1 MAKLF
6 RPLPNEYM
14 PKIDNLFVVE
24 FPEHFNMPPYFI
36 QSATK
41 PRLINRKWWR
51 GNKWENIEIRTL
63 DPIGPSMTSAV
74 VEFIDYCELNKPGLF
89 SKNRELFEF
98 TIKALDP
105 TGVEVE
111 KWVIGVKNL
120 ISVDFGKFDY
130 TSKELQVIKILLE
143 PSYCILC

>member
-1 MAKLF
+1 MADMIIKL
-6 RPLPNEYM
+6 PSQYE
-14 PKIDNLFVVE
+14 PKVSNRFIVE

-36 QSATK
+36 QSVTK
-41 PRLINRKWWR
+41 PRLINRKWWM
-51 GNKWENIEIRTL
+51 GNKWENIEIKTL

-74 VEFIDYCELNKPGLF
+74 VEFIDFCELNKPSLF

-105 TGVEVE
+105 TGIEVE
-111 KWVIGVKNL
+111 KWVIGVKKL

-130 TSKELQVIKILLE
+130 ENKDLQVIKILLK